1 MSAGVNPTEKMSAS
15 DPKARGRVCLIGAPN
30 SGKTTLFNWLTGLNY
45 KPVNYPGST
54 VESAEGF
61 TSERWGET
69 CFVTDAPGTYS
80 LLPKSFEEGAAVDSL
95 FQHPTHGPARLV
107 IAVADVNQ
115 LSRHLYIVRQL
126 IDAKFR
132 VVLALTNID
141 LLRES
146 GRDVNVEELERAL
159 GLRVALI
166 NGQSGEG
173 VDQLMNCVQA
183 ELDQDF
189 SAPTYERPASWSKDK
204 CETMF
209 QDLLRLQQR
218 VVVRRGAVPTSD
230 ARLKSRRIDRVLM
243 HPVWGLLFFVIFMSL
258 IFTSIFWAAAPLMD
272 AVDSAFGALA
282 SWAVDSLASQPLLAD
297 FVGNA
302 VIGGLGSV
310 LIFLPQIFILFLGI
324 SYLEDSGYM
333 ARAASLIDRPL
344 SKLGLN
350 GRSFVPLLSGYACA
364 IPAMMAA
371 RTISSKKERF
381 LTVFIVPLMSCSARL
396 PVYALLLSFLLVGS
410 SAWWGGLAL
419 AFIYLGSLVV
429 GALASGVANKI
440 LKTTD
445 DSIFMLELPV
455 YRRPQLRAILKQVL
469 SKTRS
474 YVVKAGPV
482 IFVLSLFIWAAST
495 FPSYQAED
503 PTDRLTGSYAASVGR
518 MIEPV
523 LEPMGVDWRVG
534 VGLISAF
541 AAREVFVSTLAVV
554 FHITEENEESLQ
566 ASLLQQMRE
575 ATFPDGTAIFT
586 VASVVGLILFFM
598 IALQCVATVGVAR
611 REFGSWRWALTQLVV
626 FNAVAYVFAVVAVQ
640 GLRLLGIS

>member
-1 MSAGVNPTEKMSAS
+1 MSAGVKPTENVSAM
-15 DPKARGRVCLIGAPN
+15 DPAARGRVCLIGAPN

-61 TSERWGET
+61 TSERWGQA

-80 LLPKSFEEGAAVDSL
+80 LFPKSFEEGAAVDSL

-115 LSRHLYIVRQL
+115 LSRHLYLVQQL

-146 GRDVNVEELERAL
+146 GRDLNVEELEKAL

-173 VDQLMNCVQA
+173 VDRLMSSVQA
-183 ELDQDF
+183 ELNQSFD
-189 SAPTYERPASWSKDK
+189 APAYQRPTSWSKEK
-204 CETMF
+204 CETAF

-218 VVVRRGAVPTSD
+218 VVFRRGAVPASD
-230 ARLKSRRIDRVLM
+230 ARLRSRRIDRVLM
-243 HPVWGLLFFVIFMSL
+243 HPVWGLVFFVIFMSL

-282 SWAVDSLASQPLLAD
+282 SWAVDSLASRPLLSD

-396 PVYALLLSFLLVGS
+396 PVYALLLSFLLVGT

-429 GALASGVANKI
+429 GAVASGVANKI
-440 LKTTD
+440 LKTNE
-445 DSIFMLELPV
+445 DSMFMLELPV
-455 YRRPQLRAILKQVL
+455 YRRPQLRTILKQVL

-474 YVVKAGPV
+474 YIVKAGPV

-495 FPSYQAED
+495 FPNYQAED
-503 PTDRLTGSYAASVGR
+503 PTDRLTKSYAAEVGR

-566 ASLLQQMRE
+566 ASLLQQMRQ

-611 REFGSWRWALTQLVV
+611 REFGSWKWALTQLVV
-626 FNAVAYVFAVVAVQ
+626 LNLVAYILAVVAVQ
-640 GLRLLGIS
+640 GLRLVGIS

>member
-1 MSAGVNPTEKMSAS
+1 
-15 DPKARGRVCLIGAPN
+15 
-30 SGKTTLFNWLTGLNY
+30 
-45 KPVNYPGST
+45 
-54 VESAEGF
+54 
-61 TSERWGET
+61 
-69 CFVTDAPGTYS
+69 
-80 LLPKSFEEGAAVDSL
+80 
-95 FQHPTHGPARLV
+95 
-107 IAVADVNQ
+107 
-115 LSRHLYIVRQL
+115 
-126 IDAKFR
+126 
-132 VVLALTNID
+132 
-141 LLRES
+141 
-146 GRDVNVEELERAL
+146 
-159 GLRVALI
+159 
-166 NGQSGEG
+166 
-173 VDQLMNCVQA
+173 
-183 ELDQDF
+183 
-189 SAPTYERPASWSKDK
+189 
-204 CETMF
+204 
-209 QDLLRLQQR
+209 
-218 VVVRRGAVPTSD
+218 
-230 ARLKSRRIDRVLM
+230 M
-243 HPVWGLLFFVIFMSL
+243 HPVWGLVFFVIFMSL

-282 SWAVDSLASQPLLAD
+282 SWAVDSLASRPLLSD

-396 PVYALLLSFLLVGS
+396 PVYALLLSFLLVGT

-429 GALASGVANKI
+429 GAVASGVANKI
-440 LKTTD
+440 LKTNE
-445 DSIFMLELPV
+445 DSMFMLELPV
-455 YRRPQLRAILKQVL
+455 YRRPQLRTILKQVL

-474 YVVKAGPV
+474 YIVKAGPV

-495 FPSYQAED
+495 FPNYQAED
-503 PTDRLTGSYAASVGR
+503 QTDRLTKSYAAEVGR

-554 FHITEENEESLQ
+554 FHITEENEDSLQ
-566 ASLLQQMRE
+566 ASLLQQMRQ

-611 REFGSWRWALTQLVV
+611 REFGSWKWALTQLVV
-626 FNAVAYVFAVVAVQ
+626 FNLVAYILAVVAVQ
-640 GLRLLGIS
+640 GLRLVGIS

>member
-1 MSAGVNPTEKMSAS
+1 MSAGVKPAGSVAATELKF
-15 DPKARGRVCLIGAPN
+15 RGRVCLIGAPN

-54 VESAEGF
+54 VESAEGL
-61 TSERWGET
+61 TEEKWGEA
-69 CFVTDAPGTYS
+69 CFVTDVPGTYS
-80 LLPKSFEEGAAVDSL
+80 LFPKSFEEGAAVDSL
-95 FQHPTHGPARLV
+95 FEHPKHGPARLV

-115 LSRHLYIVRQL
+115 LSRHLYLVRQL
-126 IDAKFR
+126 LDAKFR
-132 VVLALTNID
+132 VILALTNMD
-141 LLRES
+141 LLQES
-146 GRDVNVEELERAL
+146 GREVNAQELERAL
-159 GLRVALI
+159 GVRIALI
-166 NGQSGEG
+166 NGQSGAG
-173 VDQLMNCVQA
+173 VESLMRYVQE
-183 ELDQDF
+183 ELNQDF
-189 SAPTYERPASWSKDK
+189 SAPVYERPTSWSKEK
-204 CETMF
+204 CEATF

-218 VVVRRGAVPTSD
+218 AVVRRGAVPAAD
-230 ARLKSRRIDRVLM
+230 ARMRSRKIDRVLM
-243 HPVWGLLFFVIFMSL
+243 HPVWGLLFFVVFMSG

-272 AVDSAFGALA
+272 WVDSIFGGLGSWATDALA
-282 SWAVDSLASQPLLAD
+282 SKPLLAD

-310 LIFLPQIFILFLGI
+310 LIFLPQIIILFLGI

-371 RTISSKKERF
+371 RTISSRKERL
-381 LTVFIVPLMSCSARL
+381 LTVFIVPLLSCSARL

-419 AFIYLGSLVV
+419 ALIYLGSLVV
-429 GALASGVANKI
+429 GAVASGVANKI
-440 LKTTD
+440 LKTND

-455 YRRPQLRAILKQVL
+455 YRRPQLRAVLKQVL

-482 IFVLSLFIWAAST
+482 IFVLSLFIWGAST
-495 FPSYQAED
+495 FPNYQAED
-503 PTDRLTGSYAASVGR
+503 ATDRLTSSYAAEVGR
-518 MIEPV
+518 VIEPV

-554 FHITEENEESLQ
+554 FHITEEDEASLQ

-575 ATFPDGTAIFT
+575 ATFPDGTPIFT

-611 REFGSWRWALTQLVV
+611 REFGSWKWALTQLAV
-626 FNAVAYVFAVVAVQ
+626 FNLLAYILAVVAVQ
-640 GLRLLGIS
+640 GLRLVGIS

>member
-1 MSAGVNPTEKMSAS
+1 MSAGVNPTENMSAG

-183 ELDQDF
+183 ELSQGF
-189 SAPTYERPASWSKDK
+189 APPTYERPTSWSKDK

-482 IFVLSLFIWAAST
+482 IFVLSLFIWTAST

>member
-1 MSAGVNPTEKMSAS
+1 MSARLNPSSAAQS
-15 DPKARGRVCLIGAPN
+15 SGLKNRGRVCLIGAPN
-30 SGKTTLFNWLTGLNY
+30 SGKTTLFNWLTGLNH

-54 VESAEGF
+54 VESAEGQ
-61 TSERWGET
+61 TAERWGEA

-80 LLPKSFEEGAAVDSL
+80 LFPKSFEESVAVDSL
-95 FQHPTHGPARLV
+95 FQHPTYGPARL
-107 IAVADVNQ
+107 ILAVADVNQ
-115 LSRHLYIVRQL
+115 LSRHLYLVKQL
-126 IDAKFR
+126 IDARFR
-132 VVLALTNID
+132 VILALTNID

-146 GRDVNVEELERAL
+146 GRDVSLSELEAAL
-159 GLRVALI
+159 GVRVAAV
-166 NGQSGEG
+166 NGQTGEG
-173 VDQLMNCVQA
+173 VEQLMKLVQQ
-183 ELDQDF
+183 ELDQDL
-189 SAPTYERPASWSKDK
+189 PTPRYERPTSWSKEK
-204 CETMF
+204 CESSF
-209 QDLLRLQQR
+209 QELLRLQQR
-218 VVVRRGAVPTSD
+218 VIARRAAPSTSD
-230 ARLKSRRIDRVLM
+230 SRLRSRRIDRVLM
-243 HPVWGLLFFVIFMSL
+243 HPVWGLMFFFVFMSAL
-258 IFTSIFWAAAPLMD
+258 FSSIFWAAAPLMD
-272 AVDSAFGALA
+272 LVDGFFGSMAEWATEKLA
-282 SWAVDSLASQPLLAD
+282 AYPLAAD

-310 LIFLPQIFILFLGI
+310 LIFLPQIMILFLGI

-396 PVYALLLSFLLVGS
+396 PVYALLLSFLLVGPA
-410 SAWWGGLAL
+410 AWWGGVALAL
-419 AFIYLGSLVV
+419 IYLCSLVV
-429 GALASGVANKI
+429 GAVASAVANKM
-440 LKTTD
+440 LKVED

-455 YRRPQLRAILKQVL
+455 YRRPQLRTVVKQVL

-482 IFVLSLFIWAAST
+482 IFVLSLFIWGAST
-495 FPSYQAED
+495 FPHYQAED
-503 PTDRLTGSYAASVGR
+503 ATDRLTGSYAAELGR
-518 MIEPV
+518 VIEPV

-554 FHITEENEESLQ
+554 FHITEGDEESMQ

-575 ATFPDGTAIFT
+575 ASFPDGTPIFT
-586 VASVVGLILFFM
+586 VASVIGLILFFM

-611 REFGSWRWALTQLVV
+611 REFGSWKWALIQLAV
-626 FNAVAYVFAVVAVQ
+626 FNVAAYLLAVVAVQ